1 MEHMSQSANE
11 SRSEQTAGFS
21 RRRLLRF
28 IAYLCSP
35 LPSLAISD
43 RALGRPQ
50 ETHSF
55 AEPALPL
62 EYQSTTKIRYTTDVG
77 GFFKAIQLFRRF
89 HRAGD
94 EQDLRANCER
104 RRQALET
111 EISFLRDYI
120 AKAGTALSGM
130 TLAHAHEAHAQFLS
144 YLGQYRPAIQE
155 FQAAYDLA
163 AANSASA
170 AELLRLRESLGIA
183 ELRRGESENCINGHV
198 AMSCI
203 YPIHTGAHH
212 MLPSGSQRAIEHFLA
227 YLETAPDDM
236 EVKWLLN
243 VACMTVGDY
252 PAGFPSR
259 HRFQPEQARAEGN
272 IGHFVDIAPA
282 LGLNNFQ
289 MAGGVIVDD
298 FDEDGY
304 LDILSSTF
312 DSCASLR
319 YFHNNGDGTFSDW
332 TRKAGLSEQLGG
344 LNMIQGDF
352 NNDGRLDVFVMRG
365 AWELPIR
372 NSLLRNNGD
381 GTFTDVTQQA
391 GLAIPACQ
399 TLSAAWGDFDND
411 GHLDLFVGNE
421 NAPNQLF
428 HNNGGGTFVDVGR
441 ASGIDHIACAKGVAV
456 GDYDG
461 DGYLDI
467 YVSNLGSDNLLFRN
481 NRNGTFTNVARGAG
495 VSAPTWS
502 FPTWFFD
509 YDNDGKLDLFVASY
523 SFSLVDVLN
532 SWTRRPA
539 ASETMKLYRNCGDGS
554 FHDVSSQVG
563 LDRVLMPMGSNFG
576 ELTNDGYLDMYLGTG
591 GPSYGSLVPNVLLKN
606 DRGSRFVD
614 VTTASGTGHLQ
625 KGHAVAFADINND
638 GDQEILAQIGGATP
652 GDRFFSAVF
661 RNPGGHGNNWINIRL
676 VGVKSNRSAIGARL
690 KLTIQEPGS
699 PARTI
704 FRWVTSGG
712 SFGSSPLRQH
722 IGIGKAKDI
731 DELEIWW
738 PTSKTRQVFH
748 KIASNRFL
756 QITEFERHYTTCD
769 NKTFALPSQ
778 NGLT

>member
-1 MEHMSQSANE
+1 MAQSAHE
-11 SRSEQTAGFS
+11 PSGQQTAGFS

-28 IAYLCSP
+28 IGYLCSP
-35 LPSLAISD
+35 IPHFALSTG
-43 RALGRPQ
+43 RALSQSQ
-50 ETHSF
+50 EAHSF
-55 AEPALPL
+55 TEPALPA
-62 EYQSTTKIRYTTDVG
+62 EYQSKLNTRYTTEVG

-111 EISFLRDYI
+111 EIGFLRDYI
-120 AKAGTALSGM
+120 AKAGHGVSGM

-163 AANSASA
+163 AADSAA
-170 AELLRLRESLGIA
+170 GAELLRLRESLGIA
-183 ELRRGESENCINGHV
+183 ELRRGESENCIDGHV

-203 YPIHTGAHH
+203 YPIRSGAHH
-212 MLPSGSQRAIEHFLA
+212 MLPSGAQRAIEHFLT
-227 YLETAPDDM
+227 YLEMAPEDM

-243 VACMTVGDY
+243 VACMSLGTY
-252 PAGFPSR
+252 PASVPIMDR
-259 HRFQPEQARAEGN
+259 IQPEQARAEGK
-272 IGHFVDIAPA
+272 IGRFVDVAPA
-282 LGLNNFQ
+282 LGLNTFQ

-332 TRKAGLSEQLGG
+332 TSKAGLSEQLGG

-352 NNDGRLDVFVMRG
+352 NNDGRLDVFIMRG

-381 GTFTDVTQQA
+381 GTFTDVTHQA
-391 GLAIPACQ
+391 GLAAPAYQ

-411 GHLDLFVGNE
+411 GYLDLFVGNE

-428 HNNGGGTFVDVGR
+428 HNNGDGTFVDIGR
-441 ASGIDHIACAKGVAV
+441 TSGIDHIACAKGVAV

-461 DGYLDI
+461 DGYPDI
-467 YVSNLGSDNLLFRN
+467 YVSNLGSANLLFRN
-481 NRNGTFTNVARGAG
+481 NRNGTFTDVAREAG
-495 VSAPTWS
+495 VAAPTWS
-502 FPTWFFD
+502 FPAWFFD

-523 SFSLVDVLN
+523 SFSLVDALN
-532 SWTRRPA
+532 SWTRRPVL
-539 ASETMKLYRNCGDGS
+539 SETMKLYRNCGDGA
-554 FHDVSSQVG
+554 FHDVSPEVG

-591 GPSYGSLVPNVLLKN
+591 GPSYGSLVPNVLFKN
-606 DRGSRFVD
+606 DRGARFVD
-614 VTTASGTGHLQ
+614 VTASSGTGHLQ

-638 GDQEILAQIGGATP
+638 GDQEIIAQIGGATP

-661 RNPGGHGNNWINIRL
+661 RNPGGHANNWINIRL

-690 KLTIQEPGS
+690 KLTIQEPGRA
-699 PARTI
+699 PRTI

-731 DELEIWW
+731 DELEVWW
-738 PTSKTRQVFH
+738 PTSQSHQRFH
-748 KIASNRFL
+748 KIAPNRFL
-756 QITEFERHYTTCD
+756 QITEFEKHCTTCH
-769 NKTFALPSQ
+769 NKAFALPGPG
-778 NGLT
+778 GLA